1 MQIVDLLDQVRREA
15 FEIKDAQRRVYLEAS
30 RKRAAQKRCDAMHP
44 FRIIGF
50 VGRNGCIA
58 LQREKN
64 EPEGDDIDVG
74 DDIDENEVGE
84 RNEEIRMLSWFTY
97 HGLLTFG
104 TMINCT

>member
-1 MQIVDLLDQVRREA
+1 MWDGMGI
-15 FEIKDAQRRVYLEAS
+15 
-30 RKRAAQKRCDAMHP
+30 
-44 FRIIGF
+44 
-50 VGRNGCIA
+50 CIA

>member
-1 MQIVDLLDQVRREA
+1 
-15 FEIKDAQRRVYLEAS
+15 
-30 RKRAAQKRCDAMHP
+30 MHT
-44 FRIIGF
+44 
-50 VGRNGCIA
+50 VA